1 VNVKTYGTEPYDDA
15 LKVGESEL
23 EAPLG
28 TKTGALTA
36 SAERPVDNPG
46 AAVGVVG

>member
-1 VNVKTYGTEPYDDA
+1 MEEAV
-15 LKVGESEL
+15 KVGESEL

-36 SAERPVDNPG
+36 SAESPEEILGV
-46 AAVGVVG
+46 AVGVVGEVSTGGW